1 MVLILILIITRLQ
14 HEHEQNANNEQNADN
29 TGCLSKE
36 AVKLGSVLL
45 TEECFSTTCNRTGQA
60 VGFSVLHQ
68 NGNRQYNTKNQQKNL
83 KC

>member
-29 TGCLSKE
+29 AGCLSE
-36 AVKLGSVLL
+36 ETVKLGSVLL
-45 TEECFSTTCNRTGQA
+45 TKERFSTTCDRTGQA

-68 NGNRQYNTKNQQKNL
+68 NGNRQYNTKNQQENL